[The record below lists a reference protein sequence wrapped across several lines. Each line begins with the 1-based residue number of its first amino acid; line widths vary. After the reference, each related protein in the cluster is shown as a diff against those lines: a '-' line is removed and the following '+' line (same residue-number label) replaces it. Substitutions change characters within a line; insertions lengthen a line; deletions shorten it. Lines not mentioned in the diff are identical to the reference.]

1 MFWPFSKFDSSSVLL
16 RSPSLGSSP
25 SPVPNV
31 EKTLQVNFGEETVN
45 FTLRKKRGCRNIV
58 LRVDER
64 GLRVTAPLRSSDGEV
79 IKFVTT
85 KQSWIAK
92 HLGFYKNLPLLKS
105 SFQTGDFLP
114 YLGENCSV
122 VLSEGK
128 NKRPK
133 IEKVANTFFISSNFD
148 AVPKKF
154 IKKWYLQQ
162 AEQVIGERVEIWKQK
177 FGASV
182 NSVSIRSQR
191 SRWGSCSTKGNLNFN
206 WKLVM
211 APLDVVDYL
220 VIHELTHLRHMN
232 HSGAFWE
239 TVEMHCPDYADK
251 EKWLKQNGP
260 MLSF

>member
-1 MFWPFSKFDSSSVLL
+1 MFWPFSKFASSIPLL
-16 RSPSLGSSP
+16 PRSPL
-25 SPVPNV
+25 PNV
-31 EKTLQVNFGEETVN
+31 EKTLQLNLGNGGDEVVV
-45 FTLRKKRGCRNIV
+45 FTLKKKRGCRNIV

-64 GLRVTAPLRSSDGEV
+64 GLRVTAPLRSSDAEV
-79 IKFVTT
+79 EKFVTA
-85 KQSWIAK
+85 KQTWIAK

-122 VLSEGK
+122 VLTQHSA
-128 NKRPK
+128 KRPK
-133 IEKVANTFFISSNFD
+133 IEKIANTFFISFNFD

-154 IKKWYLQQ
+154 VKQWYLQQ
-162 AEQVIGERVEIWKQK
+162 AEAVIGERVEIWKEK
-177 FGASV
+177 FGV
-182 NSVSIRSQR
+182 NVNGVSIRNQR
-191 SRWGSCSTKGNLNFN
+191 SRWGSCSTRGNLNFN

-211 APLDVVDYL
+211 APLEVVDYL

-232 HSGAFWE
+232 HSDKFWQ
-239 TVEMHCPDYADK
+239 TVEMHCPDYVEK

>member
-1 MFWPFSKFDSSSVLL
+1 MFKWLFPSRSVFLPNPNQ
-16 RSPSLGSSP
+16 RS
-25 SPVPNV
+25 V
-31 EKTLQVNFGEETVN
+31 EKNLEVKLGDEVVV
-45 FTLRKKRGCRNIV
+45 FTFRKKRGCRNIT

-64 GLRVTAPLRSSDGEV
+64 GLRVTAPLRSSETEV
-79 IKFVTT
+79 LKFVAS
-85 KQSWIAK
+85 KHKWIEK
-92 HLGFYKNLPLLKS
+92 HLSFYQNLPLLKS
-105 SFQTGDFLP
+105 SFQNGDFLP

-122 VLSEGK
+122 VLSQGK

-133 IEKVANTFFISSNFD
+133 IEKVANTFFISSDFD

-154 IKKWYLQQ
+154 VKRWYFEQ
-162 AEQVIGERVEIWKQK
+162 AERVIGERVKVWKER

-182 NSVSIRSQR
+182 NSVSIRNQR

-211 APLDVVDYL
+211 APLEVVDYL
-220 VIHELTHLRHMN
+220 VVHELAHLDNMN
-232 HSGAFWE
+232 HSDRFWE
-239 TVEMHCPDYADK
+239 TVEMHCPNYREK